1 MRDVQLNHIYDAME
15 NRFALPKGPGAFG
28 APVFAFIR
36 SGEYIRL
43 APEMQKPRISCGAFV
58 ARPGFEPVLIINEM

>member
-1 MRDVQLNHIYDAME
+1 MIQT
-15 NRFALPKGPGAFG
+15 RFALPKGPRAFG

-58 ARPGFEPVLIINEM
+58 ARPGLSTHSSRRG